1 MAAAGGGR
9 ERRLPPRDGY
19 GIRVF
24 SNAFFRY
31 EGEWRAGK
39 PHGRGKLLFKD
50 GSYYEGEFVDGEI
63 TGQGRRYW
71 AWSGNSYTGRF
82 VSGEPQGRGVM
93 EYKAGGRYEGE
104 LVQGAREGHGCLV
117 DRDGQV
123 YRGSFHGNRK
133 HGQGHLRSQS
143 GDSYDGDWVQDRRQ
157 GHGVLCRADGSTYE
171 GQWHH
176 DVFSG
181 LGSLAHCSGAVY
193 HGLWINGHP
202 AAPAARI
209 VILGPE
215 VMEVAQGCPFTLTV
229 QLQQDSGEVAQSES
243 GRLLSVSAG
252 VRYVQL
258 PAFSE
263 VSFFKV
269 DSERHPETPMQ
280 TPLGFQCISYP
291 LTCSRSRGPGPRAAA
306 EAAGGDAVPA
316 QGDPEPAPDLGAFC
330 GQQDTLDRPPA
341 HGGAAGRPEQR
352 VHRGRAEFPDLLLG
366 PPPPGYRPFLFLES
380 HREKAGLSP
389 GRAAPAAEETPGGRR
404 PDGTATAVLPA
415 QAYPGE
421 YVIMVHDRTTPPFLG
436 RTLPTAFK
444 HLRVVGKGAP
454 P

>member
-291 LTCSRSRGPGPRAAA
+291 LTCSQSRGPGPRAAA

-316 QGDPEPAPDLGAFC
+316 QGDPEPAPDLGAFHS
-330 GQQDTLDRPPA
+330 QQDTLDGPPA

-404 PDGTATAVLPA
+404 PDGTATAALPA

-436 RTLPTAFK
+436 RMLPTAFK
-444 HLRVVGKGAP
+444 HLQVVGKGAP